1 MRNTSTA
8 ATAFKV
14 DDRGSPVPASA
25 SASDTLAATT
35 TKTTDADET
44 HRPAP
49 RKRMRR
55 SSFSAFATLAPLLE
69 GDGIERMGERLREEM
84 AMVLTVMLYRAYG
97 TRKGSAMVR
106 AVVLG
111 MEESF
116 MGAVGDGDGEKVLGE
131 VLRGVEG
138 VEEGVGEGVGRV
150 GRVRRVRRVRKG
162 MGMRREQVMR
172 GRVMRRKSTNS
183 ML

>member
-1 MRNTSTA
+1 
-8 ATAFKV
+8 
-14 DDRGSPVPASA
+14 
-25 SASDTLAATT
+25 
-35 TKTTDADET
+35 
-44 HRPAP
+44 
-49 RKRMRR
+49 
-55 SSFSAFATLAPLLE
+55 
-69 GDGIERMGERLREEM
+69 M